1 MRSIIN
7 RLTAFL
13 CLCCF
18 VTACKK
24 EEKLSPTEEKENV
37 YGDHT
42 LPQGNHAYDADI
54 LQLFQKY
61 NTLFL
66 YKYVPHDLYYSQGYY
81 SGYTGGTYDPVKDS
95 VTRVGYFDV
104 PANEAW
110 IGQQLNLLKEIWM
123 KFYPD
128 AVLKAMLP
136 KKVFLLDSFY
146 RAYPGPGKPLDNWPE
161 PYDTY
166 QGEDFFA
173 VTWGGPR
180 INTITTDEKYAY
192 KSTLNIMFLST
203 AYKKGLLLR
212 SPAFTAVTSYAA
224 VTRDNF
230 KDLGL
235 MDYGDRTPDYDW
247 IAFMTTIVTNSYAEL
262 TASGGVLHSGFDT
275 KGMIRKKYDIMLTYF
290 LSAYGVDLQAIGNA
304 GK

>member
-1 MRSIIN
+1 MYWRRAISGMCCHSAALYWRRIRPWNPIHKSSKRIIMRSIIN

-66 YKYVPHDLYYSQGYY
+66 YKYVHHDLYYSQGYY

-110 IGQQLNLLKEIWM
+110 IGQQLNLLK
-123 KFYPD
+123 
-128 AVLKAMLP
+128 
-136 KKVFLLDSFY
+136 
-146 RAYPGPGKPLDNWPE
+146 
-161 PYDTY
+161 
-166 QGEDFFA
+166 
-173 VTWGGPR
+173 
-180 INTITTDEKYAY
+180 
-192 KSTLNIMFLST
+192 
-203 AYKKGLLLR
+203 
-212 SPAFTAVTSYAA
+212 
-224 VTRDNF
+224 
-230 KDLGL
+230 
-235 MDYGDRTPDYDW
+235 
-247 IAFMTTIVTNSYAEL
+247 
-262 TASGGVLHSGFDT
+262 
-275 KGMIRKKYDIMLTYF
+275 
-290 LSAYGVDLQAIGNA
+290 
-304 GK
+304 